1 MESRLVA
8 DIQFRS
14 SSMSCPNCG
23 AEHNPNSPCQTANE
37 GPRQTNNNPDPRRSD
52 EHPLVGLD
60 NPFWKPEKPAA

>member
-1 MESRLVA
+1 
-8 DIQFRS
+8 
-14 SSMSCPNCG
+14 MSCPNCG

-37 GPRQTNNNPDPRRSD
+37 RPRQSNNNPDPRRSD